1 MAKKAKK
8 KNTARRSKRQVRKP
22 TSKKG
27 LSGWIVGLV
36 SLTLTLLIFALWLG
50 KGSRL
55 GDTPVPPFE
64 EESKNGFTARVAE
77 VEVAIYKSLHQLG
90 VQPPQVEF
98 RKVTHRAQQ
107 NKRWDFTELDVVL
120 IQNQDFLQVEEL
132 FARNL
137 LAVGNK
143 VTWESR
149 KKTTTQRDLLIRVE
163 DILTH
168 RLSLFLRGKPHR
180 EKSSAETFARLA
192 IVIDDLGYDSRLARR
207 FIEIEG
213 PLSFSVRP
221 HGSASD
227 RIARRVHKAGRELL
241 LHLPMEPKG
250 YPEVNPGVGALLVGM
265 PDVQFVKTLRKNL
278 DSIPYI
284 SGVNNHMGSRLCEHE
299 EKMRL
304 VMQELKDRNLFF
316 LDSRTSSETKAYS
329 VAQQLKIPV
338 AERDVFLDNIQ
349 SPRAIRSQMNRLIQS
364 ARLKGTAIG
373 IAHPHE
379 VTLGVI
385 KEMIP
390 NLAGNGVEL
399 VPVSEIVQR

>member
-8 KNTARRSKRQVRKP
+8 KNTTRRSKRRGRKP
-22 TSKKG
+22 TAKKG

-36 SLTLTLLIFALWLG
+36 ILTFALLIFALWLG

-55 GDTPVPPFE
+55 GDIAVPPFE
-64 EESKNGFTARVAE
+64 EESKNDFTARVAE

-90 VQPPQVEF
+90 VQPSQVEF

-107 NKRWDFTELDVVL
+107 DKQWDLTELDVLL
-120 IQNQDFLQVEEL
+120 IQNQNFSQVEKL

-137 LAVGNK
+137 LALSNK

-163 DILTH
+163 NILTH
-168 RLSLFLRGKPHR
+168 RVSLFLRGKPYR
-180 EKSSAETFARLA
+180 EKPSAETFARLA
-192 IVIDDLGYDSRLARR
+192 IVIDDLGYDSRLAKR
-207 FIEIEG
+207 FLEIEG
-213 PLSFSVRP
+213 PLSFSVLP
-221 HGSASD
+221 HGSASE

-250 YPEVNPGVGALLVGM
+250 YPEVNPGVGALLVDM

-364 ARLKGTAIG
+364 ARLKGMAIG

-379 VTLGVI
+379 VTLGVL
-385 KEMIP
+385 KEVIP